1 MSKLILPTT
10 DRPSVRQ
17 NHELRLER
25 RRPVFRG
32 FHHIFVAGHQRGEI
46 PRSIA
51 FCGIHRPKLPLGPL
65 RDGAERGQRGVDP
78 RGVASSWYRIFLVS
92 FLLRVVSSCGG
103 RRAAVSRGWFHRLF
117 WRIFRGVSHFS
128 VFEKVQR
135 RKSSLVFCF
144 GNDCDLVPIF
154 GRGSEDRELCDADDA
169 VVEER
174 EREYWS
180 RRTSSKDMDL
190 AFWRIGSS
198 SSRCSWNLDCMVAEG
213 VS

>member
-1 MSKLILPTT
+1 MSFVWSAAGQSSTASTHNL
-10 DRPSVRQ
+10 
-17 NHELRLER
+17 R
-25 RRPVFRG
+25 RR
-32 FHHIFVAGHQRGEI
+32 
-46 PRSIA
+46 
-51 FCGIHRPKLPLGPL
+51 
-65 RDGAERGQRGVDP
+65 
-78 RGVASSWYRIFLVS
+78 ASA
-92 FLLRVVSSCGG
+92 
-103 RRAAVSRGWFHRLF
+103 RRNPSFHRLLRYLSAKTPTWSPSRRRGARSAGRRSPWRGVVLVSYILSIVSSSRRFVLRWSSGSGVARMVPSPF

-144 GNDCDLVPIF
+144 GNDCDLVPIL

-180 RRTSSKDMDL
+180 RRTSSRDMEL
-190 AFWRIGSS
+190 AFWRIRSS

-213 VS
+213 GS